1 VADFLVA
8 HADTRTADGR
18 QRLVRHRHLRER
30 PIMTG
35 IGPIEVR
42 VPRVRDRLGS
52 ADDRIRFN
60 SAILPPYARRSFNRA
75 MVEADSPRRSGRAM
89 QQAPCR
95 HRSDAGISRFPP
107 KELLHKPGSST
118 TPASPDAR
126 GDASVHVTFRPGNS
140 VGAQDINLAL
150 NGWPRRSPTDASLL
164 PLRGL
169 ARDYSLQV
177 SAAHC
182 ETFPTSSVDGS
193 VKLDLFRSTILDRL
207 N

>member
-95 HRSDAGISRFPP
+95 HRSDAGISPFPP

-118 TPASPDAR
+118 TPASQTLAVTRPSMLPSALAT
-126 GDASVHVTFRPGNS
+126 ASV
-140 VGAQDINLAL
+140 
-150 NGWPRRSPTDASLL
+150 PRILILRSMAGLGVPLPMLRCYPCADLHGTTPCRSQQRTAKHSLRH
-164 PLRGL
+164 P
-169 ARDYSLQV
+169 
-177 SAAHC
+177 
-182 ETFPTSSVDGS
+182 
-193 VKLDLFRSTILDRL
+193 
-207 N
+207 